1 MPINLANLVL
11 WESAARGPIAARV
24 AICGDFL
31 PAGKLAIECDESWS
45 DKARGLHEYFADVA
59 ATFANL
65 EATLDC
71 DALAPRVLNGLGQI
85 VAAPAASL
93 AYMHAIHSRAV
104 GIANNHIYDFGDA
117 GVQRTRAAVAF
128 TGMTPLG
135 AGFSTREPQE
145 VFVWEGPG
153 GVRVGFWAA
162 AKAAND
168 LATQNSPGVEVA
180 TAARGRQALREMQRR
195 GAQFCVALV
204 HAGCLRTN
212 RPDPEDVRLLDG
224 LPKSGFH
231 IVAASH
237 SHRVSGYRM
246 VVDAR
251 KQPGFSFYGLGSLVS
266 GYVSCDAEREGM
278 IVVAGLSASGAL
290 LRLEVRPVW
299 LDESGFG
306 SVPGA
311 TAKQEMLEHFRALS
325 AEIDDG
331 SYARLF
337 YHDVSQGLTRLY
349 LRDARA
355 ALRAAGIRGLANKA
369 RRVRVRHVKR
379 LVHKVLG

>member
-1 MPINLANLVL
+1 
-11 WESAARGPIAARV
+11 
-24 AICGDFL
+24 
-31 PAGKLAIECDESWS
+31 
-45 DKARGLHEYFADVA
+45 
-59 ATFANL
+59 
-65 EATLDC
+65 
-71 DALAPRVLNGLGQI
+71 
-85 VAAPAASL
+85 
-93 AYMHAIHSRAV
+93 
-104 GIANNHIYDFGDA
+104 
-117 GVQRTRAAVAF
+117 
-128 TGMTPLG
+128 
-135 AGFSTREPQE
+135 
-145 VFVWEGPG
+145 
-153 GVRVGFWAA
+153 
-162 AKAAND
+162 
-168 LATQNSPGVEVA
+168 
-180 TAARGRQALREMQRR
+180 
-195 GAQFCVALV
+195 
-204 HAGCLRTN
+204 
-212 RPDPEDVRLLDG
+212 
-224 LPKSGFH
+224 
-231 IVAASH
+231 
-237 SHRVSGYRM
+237 M

-311 TAKQEMLEHFRALS
+311 AAKQEMLEHFRALS